1 MTQTIW
7 LYKNYIAQITYRQRY
22 LSNSTIRSK
31 NNLQTFYTN
40 LIGGIS
46 PPIFFVIYTI
56 AFLRF
61 YRISFFH
68 TLIIITHS
76 ILIINMPNSK
86 TDNEILMI
94 RINERKNGMKKTV
107 AILASIAAMSLCGL
121 SASAADGDNIIDG
134 VLNGAEEI
142 VDGVV
147 SGAEEIITP
156 GGSTSVDESTN
167 DSTAIPDTVSQVTP
181 SDSTSSTGNVNTGV
195 PAFELAAL
203 GAAAV
208 GGLAAMAITVRK
220 NNK

>member
-1 MTQTIW
+1 
-7 LYKNYIAQITYRQRY
+7 
-22 LSNSTIRSK
+22 
-31 NNLQTFYTN
+31 
-40 LIGGIS
+40 
-46 PPIFFVIYTI
+46 
-56 AFLRF
+56 
-61 YRISFFH
+61 
-68 TLIIITHS
+68 
-76 ILIINMPNSK
+76 MPNSK

-94 RINERKNGMKKTV
+94 RINERKNSMKKTA
-107 AILASIAAMSLCGL
+107 AILASIAAISLCGL

-181 SDSTSSTGNVNTGV
+181 GDSTSSTGNVNTGV

>member
-1 MTQTIW
+1 
-7 LYKNYIAQITYRQRY
+7 
-22 LSNSTIRSK
+22 
-31 NNLQTFYTN
+31 
-40 LIGGIS
+40 
-46 PPIFFVIYTI
+46 
-56 AFLRF
+56 
-61 YRISFFH
+61 
-68 TLIIITHS
+68 
-76 ILIINMPNSK
+76 MPNSK
-86 TDNEILMI
+86 TDTEILMN
-94 RINERKNGMKKTV
+94 RINERKNGMKKTA
-107 AILASIAAMSLCGL
+107 AILASIAAISLCGL
-121 SASAADGDNIIDG
+121 SASAANGDNIIDG

-156 GGSTSVDESTN
+156 GGSTFVDESTI

-181 SDSTSSTGNVNTGV
+181 GDSTSSTGNVNTGV

>member
-1 MTQTIW
+1 
-7 LYKNYIAQITYRQRY
+7 
-22 LSNSTIRSK
+22 
-31 NNLQTFYTN
+31 
-40 LIGGIS
+40 
-46 PPIFFVIYTI
+46 
-56 AFLRF
+56 
-61 YRISFFH
+61 
-68 TLIIITHS
+68 
-76 ILIINMPNSK
+76 MPNSK
-86 TDNEILMI
+86 TDTEILMN
-94 RINERKNGMKKTV
+94 RINERKNGMKKTA

-142 VDGVV
+142 
-147 SGAEEIITP
+147 ITP

-167 DSTAIPDTVSQVTP
+167 DSTSVPDTVSQVTP
-181 SDSTSSTGNVNTGV
+181 GDSTSSTGNVNTGV

>member
-1 MTQTIW
+1 
-7 LYKNYIAQITYRQRY
+7 
-22 LSNSTIRSK
+22 
-31 NNLQTFYTN
+31 
-40 LIGGIS
+40 
-46 PPIFFVIYTI
+46 
-56 AFLRF
+56 
-61 YRISFFH
+61 
-68 TLIIITHS
+68 
-76 ILIINMPNSK
+76 MPNSK
-86 TDNEILMI
+86 TDTEILMN
-94 RINERKNGMKKTV
+94 RINERKNGMKKTA

-167 DSTAIPDTVSQVTP
+167 DSTAIPD
-181 SDSTSSTGNVNTGV
+181 NVNTGV

>member
-1 MTQTIW
+1 
-7 LYKNYIAQITYRQRY
+7 
-22 LSNSTIRSK
+22 
-31 NNLQTFYTN
+31 
-40 LIGGIS
+40 
-46 PPIFFVIYTI
+46 
-56 AFLRF
+56 
-61 YRISFFH
+61 
-68 TLIIITHS
+68 
-76 ILIINMPNSK
+76 MPNSK
-86 TDNEILMI
+86 TDTEILMN
-94 RINERKNGMKKTV
+94 RINERKNGMKKTA

-167 DSTAIPDTVSQVTP
+167 DSTAIP
-181 SDSTSSTGNVNTGV
+181 TSSTGNVNTGV

>member
-1 MTQTIW
+1 MALQK
-7 LYKNYIAQITYRQRY
+7 LYRTDYIPTALSVKQHHQKQKQSTDFLYELNRRHITAD
-22 LSNSTIRSK
+22 
-31 NNLQTFYTN
+31 
-40 LIGGIS
+40 
-46 PPIFFVIYTI
+46 FFV
-56 AFLRF
+56 
-61 YRISFFH
+61 
-68 TLIIITHS
+68 IITHS

-86 TDNEILMI
+86 TDTEILMN
-94 RINERKNGMKKTV
+94 RINERKNGMKKTA

-167 DSTAIPDTVSQVTP
+167 DSTSIPDTVSQVTRG
-181 SDSTSSTGNVNTGV
+181 DSTSSTGNVNTGV

>member
-1 MTQTIW
+1 MW

-31 NNLQTFYTN
+31 NNLPTFYAN

-46 PPIFFVIYTI
+46 PPIFCNLYHRIS
-56 AFLRF
+56 AFLQN
-61 YRISFFH
+61 IVFH

-94 RINERKNGMKKTV
+94 RINERKNGMKKTA

-181 SDSTSSTGNVNTGV
+181 GDSTSSTGNVNTGV

>member
-1 MTQTIW
+1 MALQK
-7 LYKNYIAQITYRQRY
+7 LYRTDYIPTALSVKQHHQKQKQSTDFLYELNRWHITAD
-22 LSNSTIRSK
+22 
-31 NNLQTFYTN
+31 
-40 LIGGIS
+40 
-46 PPIFFVIYTI
+46 FFVIYTI

-76 ILIINMPNSK
+76 ILIINMPNS
-86 TDNEILMI
+86 
-94 RINERKNGMKKTV
+94 NGMKKTA

-167 DSTAIPDTVSQVTP
+167 DSTSVPDTVSQVTP
-181 SDSTSSTGNVNTGV
+181 GDSTSSTGNVNTGV

>member
-1 MTQTIW
+1 MALQK
-7 LYKNYIAQITYRQRY
+7 LYRTDYIPTALSVKQHHQKQKQSTDFLYELNRWHITAD
-22 LSNSTIRSK
+22 
-31 NNLQTFYTN
+31 
-40 LIGGIS
+40 
-46 PPIFFVIYTI
+46 FFVIYTI

-86 TDNEILMI
+86 TDTEILMN
-94 RINERKNGMKKTV
+94 RINERKNGMKKTA

-121 SASAADGDNIIDG
+121 SASAANGDNIIDG
-134 VLNGAEEI
+134 VLNGAEDI

-167 DSTAIPDTVSQVTP
+167 DSTSVPDTVSQVTP
-181 SDSTSSTGNVNTGV
+181 GDSTSST
-195 PAFELAAL
+195 A
-203 GAAAV
+203 
-208 GGLAAMAITVRK
+208 
-220 NNK
+220 

>member
-1 MTQTIW
+1 MALQK
-7 LYKNYIAQITYRQRY
+7 LYRTDYIPTALSVKQHHQKQKQSTDFLYELNRRHITAD
-22 LSNSTIRSK
+22 
-31 NNLQTFYTN
+31 
-40 LIGGIS
+40 
-46 PPIFFVIYTI
+46 FFVIYTI

-86 TDNEILMI
+86 TDTEILMN
-94 RINERKNGMKKTV
+94 RINERKNGMKKTA

-167 DSTAIPDTVSQVTP
+167 DSTAIPLS
-181 SDSTSSTGNVNTGV
+181 
-195 PAFELAAL
+195 L
-203 GAAAV
+203 
-208 GGLAAMAITVRK
+208 IHI
-220 NNK
+220 

>member
-1 MTQTIW
+1 
-7 LYKNYIAQITYRQRY
+7 
-22 LSNSTIRSK
+22 
-31 NNLQTFYTN
+31 
-40 LIGGIS
+40 
-46 PPIFFVIYTI
+46 
-56 AFLRF
+56 
-61 YRISFFH
+61 
-68 TLIIITHS
+68 
-76 ILIINMPNSK
+76 MPNSK
-86 TDNEILMI
+86 TDTEILMI
-94 RINERKNGMKKTV
+94 RINERKNGMKKTA

-156 GGSTSVDESTN
+156 GGSTSVDEST
-167 DSTAIPDTVSQVTP
+167 AIPDTVSQVTP
-181 SDSTSSTGNVNTGV
+181 GDSTSSTGNVNTGV